1 VDLDDRITVATPE
14 GLELQLQLA
23 GLGSRFIAGVTDV
36 IIQVVLVGILALVVG
51 LSHASGGLGIAVF
64 VIGTFLIVFFYPV
77 FFEVWARGATPGK
90 RACHLRV
97 IRDCGAPV
105 DLPASAIRNIVRLL
119 DGPLLLYVPTIIW
132 IAVTRRH
139 QRPGDIAA
147 GTLVVREQAPARKP
161 RRGRRQDPPRP
172 STSQAPSDW
181 DASAVTAQEIAAVRR
196 FLERRDSLA
205 AQPRAELARRLAEG
219 LRTKVTAAPQHLSPE
234 RFLEELERIKRTR

>member
-1 VDLDDRITVATPE
+1 MDLDDRITVATPE

-23 GLGSRFIAGVTDV
+23 GLGSRFIAGATDV
-36 IIQVVLVGILALVVG
+36 IIQVALVGILALVVG

-64 VIGTFLIVFFYPV
+64 VIGAFLIVFFYPV

-97 IRDCGAPV
+97 IRDSGAPV

-119 DGPLLLYVPTIIW
+119 DGPLLLYLPTIIW

-147 GTLVVREQAPARKP
+147 GTLVVREQATARKS
-161 RRGRRQDPPRP
+161 RRRQAPTEP
-172 STSQAPSDW
+172 SASQVPSDW
-181 DASAVTAQEIAAVRR
+181 DASAVTAEETAAVRR

-205 AQPRAELARRLAEG
+205 AQPRAELAQRLAQG

-234 RFLEELERIKRTR
+234 RFLEELERVKRNR